1 MKRAPPS
8 KKERCSALGLC
19 LEMSPVFDFGQGLCS
34 LRNRRLKV
42 LNGRKKEVTGE
53 IRAREIREGRESY
66 LSPRVSPS
74 HAPVLSCGI
83 GNLQK
88 KSCCTYARAE
98 LLFCLLIF
106 LLCLICSR
114 NKAEEDDS
122 PSHFIIIIDM
132 LQGGK
137 CMFFSCHVMSVQMSL
152 RGSVAGI
159 LVIRVL

>member
-1 MKRAPPS
+1 MGVS
-8 KKERCSALGLC
+8 K
-19 LEMSPVFDFGQGLCS
+19 
-34 LRNRRLKV
+34 
-42 LNGRKKEVTGE
+42 NGRAR
-53 IRAREIREGRESY
+53 RAREIREGRESY
-66 LSPRVSPS
+66 LFLRVSPS
-74 HAPVLSCGI
+74 HAPVLSSGI

-88 KSCCTYARAE
+88 KSCCTNARTE
-98 LLFCLLIF
+98 LLFCLSIF

-122 PSHFIIIIDM
+122 PLHFIIIIDM

-137 CMFFSCHVMSVQMSL
+137 CMFFSCHVLSAQMSL

>member
-19 LEMSPVFDFGQGLCS
+19 LEMSPVFDFGQGLRS

-42 LNGRKKEVTGE
+42 LMGVRKNWRAR
-53 IRAREIREGRESY
+53 RAREIREGREIY
-66 LSPRVSPS
+66 LFPRVSPS

-88 KSCCTYARAE
+88 KSCCTNARAE
-98 LLFCLLIF
+98 LLFYLSIF

-137 CMFFSCHVMSVQMSL
+137 CMFFSCHVMSVQMCL
-152 RGSVAGI
+152 RGSVAWI

>member
-1 MKRAPPS
+1 MKQALLN
-8 KKERCSALGLC
+8 KKVWCSGLGLC
-19 LEMSPVFDFGQGLCS
+19 LEMSRVFDFGKGLRS
-34 LRNRRLKV
+34 LRSRRLKV
-42 LNGRKKEVTGE
+42 LMGVRKNW
-53 IRAREIREGRESY
+53 RAREIREGRESY

-88 KSCCTYARAE
+88 KLCCTYARGE
-98 LLFCLLIF
+98 LLFCLSIF

-137 CMFFSCHVMSVQMSL
+137 WMFFSCHVMSVQMCL
-152 RGSVAGI
+152 RGSVRGI